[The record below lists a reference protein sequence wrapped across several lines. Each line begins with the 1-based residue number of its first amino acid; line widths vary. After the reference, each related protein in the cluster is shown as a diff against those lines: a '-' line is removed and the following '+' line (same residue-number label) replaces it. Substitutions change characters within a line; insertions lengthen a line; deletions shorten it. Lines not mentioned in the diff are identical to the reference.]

1 MTDTHNESSPDN
13 DSDLESIGY
22 AAALDEL
29 DQILDELDDDRIDI
43 DVLSERVERA
53 AQLIAIC
60 RSRIGTAQARV
71 AEVVATLETDPV
83 ENAGAES
90 DEASPM

>member
-1 MTDTHNESSPDN
+1 MTNPPNAADEP
-13 DSDLESIGY
+13 IGY

-53 AQLIAIC
+53 AHLIAIC
-60 RSRIGTAQARV
+60 RARIGTAQDRV
-71 AEVVATLETDPV
+71 AEVVATLESD
-83 ENAGAES
+83 AEETKG
-90 DEASPM
+90 DQQNEPRPA